1 MPRCWSSWANQHQYH
16 SDSSHPSWP
25 RALYHCSSHR
35 RPGLF
40 SIGRSFRTRLGL
52 PAFFILRHSHS
63 LTPLGKTKSLLM
75 LIATPFINI
84 SWRYPWKHQSHRIP
98 SPIMAQILEHYH
110 FNNQQYELYW
120 EWASLSPWISTLCCQ
135 VYRWVKPSEGKV
147 GEVINKNRP
156 PAVCFVSFVC
166 GTLIKLSPSSSTF
179 QTFQSVKHQHSTTTL
194 QAQDFL
200 SIHFTKIIQQLWCK
214 IELAFGKYFWLSLPS
229 PHHITQPWLW
239 SPDPILIPSPQS
251 SPTPFHNNIC
261 QSHSI
266 PQTPGFSSS
275 IAQCEILA
283 A

>member
-1 MPRCWSSWANQHQYH
+1 
-16 SDSSHPSWP
+16 
-25 RALYHCSSHR
+25 
-35 RPGLF
+35 
-40 SIGRSFRTRLGL
+40 
-52 PAFFILRHSHS
+52 
-63 LTPLGKTKSLLM
+63 
-75 LIATPFINI
+75 
-84 SWRYPWKHQSHRIP
+84 
-98 SPIMAQILEHYH
+98 MAQILEHYH
-110 FNNQQYELYW
+110 FNQQYELYW

-147 GEVINKNRP
+147 GEVINKNLP

-179 QTFQSVKHQHSTTTL
+179 QTFQSVNTNNNIACPRFVFFWATKPCSTMEGPVWDITNVTEKL
-194 QAQDFL
+194 RL
-200 SIHFTKIIQQLWCK
+200 SYMSSPFILRKSFQQLCCK
-214 IELAFGKYFWLSLPS
+214 IELGFGKYFWLSLPS

-275 IAQCEILA
+275 ISPNVKYWPRKKSPSK
-283 A
+283 